1 MRRALFVLIALTWT
15 ACRVQTEQKWPDTR
29 NHTYQIIGGYTSSTR
44 LIEADS
50 MIVRGACV
58 EFQNGSG
65 MLGLQ
70 TVEVICNAWM
80 SVKVLR

>member
-1 MRRALFVLIALTWT
+1 
-15 ACRVQTEQKWPDTR
+15 
-29 NHTYQIIGGYTSSTR
+29 
-44 LIEADS
+44 

>member
-1 MRRALFVLIALTWT
+1 
-15 ACRVQTEQKWPDTR
+15 
-29 NHTYQIIGGYTSSTR
+29 
-44 LIEADS
+44 

-58 EFQNGSG
+58 EFQNQNG

-70 TVEVICNAWM
+70 TVEAICNARM